1 MLQPKKTNDKS
12 KSDFLHPLQRKILL
26 FLAVN
31 EPNNKHA
38 IASAISEHPT
48 STRKSLKSLE
58 ESRLI
63 VKIDKRMFLGVK
75 RDCYWLTD
83 SGVFLAL
90 IEGAEP
96 KKVLNKTKEIYPEN
110 KPLLCVIETTPII
123 GSVMHKIAYSAVLTK
138 GKLDE
143 SDKGAMF
150 GAQSQKD
157 LSLEQ
162 IIELIAILKKYQVRD
177 LQAELAEITEKMKKA
192 ELFLREANKQQ
203 QT

>member
-1 MLQPKKTNDKS
+1 MLQPKKTNDKN

-31 EPNNKHA
+31 KPNNKHGIATA
-38 IASAISEHPT
+38 INEHPT
-48 STRKSLKSLE
+48 STRKSLRSLE
-58 ESRLI
+58 ESGLI
-63 VKIDKRMFLGVK
+63 VRIDKRMFLGVK

-96 KKVLNKTKEIYPEN
+96 KKVLNETKEIYQEN
-110 KPLLCVIETTPII
+110 KLLQCVIETTPII
-123 GSVMHKIAYSAVLTK
+123 GTVMHKIAYSTVLTK

-143 SDKGAMF
+143 SDKGAML
-150 GAQSQKD
+150 GAQIQKE

-162 IIELIAILKKYQVRD
+162 IMELIAILKRYQVGD
-177 LQAELAEITEKMKKA
+177 IEAKLVEMTEKMKKA

-203 QT
+203 Q